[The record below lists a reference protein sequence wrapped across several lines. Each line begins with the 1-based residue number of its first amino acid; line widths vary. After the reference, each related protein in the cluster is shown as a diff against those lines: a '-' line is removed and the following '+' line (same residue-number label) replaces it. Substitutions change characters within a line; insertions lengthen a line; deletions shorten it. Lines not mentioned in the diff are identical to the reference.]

1 MDIHRTKI
9 FDSIISF
16 VEKGYYFFLA
26 IIMAMTIYNVFHN
39 LGLSPI
45 ESFDEARHGVNAY
58 EMIKNNNYI
67 VSTYGYKNDYW
78 NLKPPVS
85 YWTIIAG
92 YKAAGFNELGLR
104 AASACAAVLTIL
116 ILALF
121 MSYKYDKLSALISAI
136 VLSTT
141 TQYITEHCARTGD
154 ADSVFVLFFTISMI
168 CLSLSSKSLRW
179 LYVSGVA
186 FSLAFLT
193 KSFHALNIILIIC
206 MYLILSKDIFRMKF
220 VQIILVIVNSFFLIA
235 IWGFYRYKQDGLK
248 FFQAM
253 INYDL
258 LARTSSTVEKHGG
271 DSYFYLDKISSSYF
285 HWIIVLFA
293 VVAANVLLLKHR
305 REKEQL
311 IDKSLV
317 LILWITVPLIL
328 YSLAKTKIQWY
339 IIPVYPALA
348 VVIGAGASSYLK
360 CRYRNLISQLFLT
373 FLILHSA
380 YRSENY
386 ILNVIS
392 KTWTDPGQ
400 IVLKEL
406 KSYPQYTGK
415 NIYTTFFGYSAED
428 PYRFR
433 QNYLLSAELYDDLIP
448 LEGGFEGF
456 LNDKTNNPI
465 ILLKKDKNIL
475 AQKEKYRLK
484 ILLEY
489 DDAVIL
495 TKEK

>member
-1 MDIHRTKI
+1 MHIHRTKI
-9 FDSIISF
+9 FDSIISLA
-16 VEKGYYFFLA
+16 EKGYYFFLA
-26 IIMAMTIYNVFHN
+26 MIILMMIYNVFHD
-39 LGLSPI
+39 LELSPI

-58 EMIKNNNYI
+58 EMINNNNYI

-85 YWTIIAG
+85 YWTIIVG
-92 YKAAGFNELGLR
+92 YKVAGFNELGLR
-104 AASACAAVLTIL
+104 AASACAAVLTVL
-116 ILALF
+116 VLALF
-121 MSYKYDKLSALISAI
+121 MAYKYDRLSALISAV

-154 ADSVFVLFFTISMI
+154 ADSIFVLFFTISMI
-168 CLSLSSKSLRW
+168 CLSLSAKSIKW
-179 LYVSGVA
+179 LYVSGIT

-206 MYLILSKDIFRMKF
+206 MYLILSKNIFKMKF
-220 VQIILVIVNSFFLIA
+220 VQIILFIASSFLLIA

-248 FFQAM
+248 FFQTM

-258 LARTSSTVEKHGG
+258 LARTSSTIEKHGG
-271 DSYFYLDKISSSYF
+271 DGYFYIDKINNSYLY
-285 HWIIVLFA
+285 WIIVLIA
-293 VVAANVLLLKHR
+293 VVAANALLLKR
-305 REKEQL
+305 GKEREQL
-311 IDKSLV
+311 IDRSLV
-317 LILWITVPLIL
+317 LILWITVPFIL

-348 VVIGAGASSYLK
+348 AVIGAGASSYLK
-360 CRYRNLISQLFLT
+360 CSYRNLISQLFLT
-373 FLILHSA
+373 FMIIHAA
-380 YRSENY
+380 YKNENY
-386 ILNVIS
+386 ILKVIA
-392 KTWTDPGQ
+392 KTWTDSGQ

-406 KSYPQYTGK
+406 KNYPQYKGK

-433 QNYLLSAELYDDLIP
+433 QNYLLSAELYDDLIA
-448 LEGGFEGF
+448 LEGGLEGF
-456 LNDKTNNPI
+456 LKDKTDTPL

-475 AQKEKYRLK
+475 AQIEKYKLK

-489 DDAVIL
+489 DDTVIL
-495 TKEK
+495 TKYK